1 MAVKCCIDAAQE
13 KIFASPLRALSE
25 GFAGNYFV
33 VARKHRTGK
42 ENLFIPREGKLIRWT
57 AP

>member
-1 MAVKCCIDAAQE
+1 MPVKCCIAAVQE
-13 KIFASPLRALSE
+13 KIFASPLRALSGE
-25 GFAGNYFV
+25 FTGNYSV